1 MAKEKPL
8 SQKRFEGRLK
18 TTRQFPKVAAYIVL
32 GSLCLTYALFI
43 LTATSQM
50 GNSFLSTKSIFQPIK
65 PHILLFRASG
75 N

>member
-1 MAKEKPL
+1 MKNHQKIVLEYVKSQLLKMKEKPL

-18 TTRQFPKVAAYIVL
+18 TTRKFPKVAAYIVL

-50 GNSFLSTKSIFQPIK
+50 
-65 PHILLFRASG
+65 
-75 N
+75 